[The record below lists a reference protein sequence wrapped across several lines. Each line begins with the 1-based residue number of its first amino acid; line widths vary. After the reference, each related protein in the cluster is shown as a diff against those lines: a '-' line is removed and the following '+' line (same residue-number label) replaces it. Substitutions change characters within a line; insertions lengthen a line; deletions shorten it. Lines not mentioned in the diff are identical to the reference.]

1 METYTGR
8 QHDAI
13 QRIAIRLRSFWV
25 LTKFRQTALLLV
37 TGVCTYTLTQGLP
50 FNPLEGLW
58 MAAALLFSVSGCT
71 VLNMFLDR
79 DIDARMKRT
88 ADRPLPAGDV
98 RPAEAL
104 VFGILLSAIGL
115 LLSFTLDV
123 AFGFVVTA
131 GFVLDLLVYTVWL
144 KRRTPFSI
152 ILGGVSGGMPILAG
166 RVLAL
171 GHVDAVGV
179 LLAGS
184 VLLWIPSHILT
195 LAIRYADDYDR
206 ADVPMWPNVYGPR
219 ETRLFI
225 AVANLLNTLVLTSAG
240 AMLRTSRIPLLLLL
254 GTSLG
259 MFILSALQLVA
270 PTERRNWVLFKAA
283 SLYMLASSL
292 LLTLGSLL

>member
-1 METYTGR
+1 MEIYTER
-8 QHDAI
+8 QRAVI
-13 QRIAIRLRSFWV
+13 RCAAIRLRSFWA

-37 TGVCTYTLTQGLP
+37 TGVCAYTLTRGLP

-58 MAAALLFSVSGCT
+58 MVTALLFSISGCT
-71 VLNMFLDR
+71 ALNMFLDR
-79 DIDARMKRT
+79 DIDARMGRT

-104 VFGILLSAIGL
+104 VFGVFLSAIGL
-115 LLSFTLDV
+115 LLSFALDLP
-123 AFGFVVTA
+123 FGLAVTA
-131 GFVLDLLVYTVWL
+131 GFVLDLLIYTAWL
-144 KRRTPFSI
+144 KRRTPLSI

-166 RVLAL
+166 RVLGL
-171 GHVDAVGV
+171 GRVDAIGV

-195 LAIRYADDYDR
+195 LAIRYADDYER
-206 ADVPMWPNVYGPR
+206 AGVPMWPNVYGPR
-219 ETRLFI
+219 ATRLFI
-225 AVANLLNTLVLTSAG
+225 AMANLLNTLILTSAG
-240 AMLRTSRIPLLLLL
+240 AMLRISRLPLLLLL

-292 LLTLGSLL
+292 LLTLGSLI

>member
-1 METYTGR
+1 
-8 QHDAI
+8 
-13 QRIAIRLRSFWV
+13 
-25 LTKFRQTALLLV
+25 
-37 TGVCTYTLTQGLP
+37 
-50 FNPLEGLW
+50 
-58 MAAALLFSVSGCT
+58 
-71 VLNMFLDR
+71 
-79 DIDARMKRT
+79 
-88 ADRPLPAGDV
+88 
-98 RPAEAL
+98 
-104 VFGILLSAIGL
+104 LLSAIGL